1 MLSEQPRGV
10 PPPWPCG
17 KSGAPRLARRL
28 RASAGGGPGHR
39 GAGAGR
45 SRRQVRHQ
53 GRRRSRVSRRPA
65 GANAQGALPLPLA
78 PRPRRAHRARGDAR
92 QQAQATRRDGR
103 QSRGLL
109 QADLLTR
116 RAVVD
121 LGLKGKVALVV
132 AASKGMGSAMG
143 FAAEGAHVTMCAR
156 GEADL
161 KAAAD
166 EVRTRTGAHVLA
178 VPADAN
184 KLEDIERVVTK
195 TRGEWGSIDV
205 LVANVGGPPPGP
217 FEQMTDEHWTAAF
230 QQVHLSTVRFIR
242 AVLPDMKKKKW
253 GRILAIQSSS
263 VKQPVEGLILSNGI
277 RPGIAG
283 MFKTLANDL
292 AKDGITVNMILPGR
306 IQTDRFIGHQKDLA
320 ARAGKSLEEWLAT
333 RATPDIPMGRIGR
346 PEEFAD
352 MVVFLGSERASY
364 VTGCVVQVDGG
375 LIKSVV

>member
-1 MLSEQPRGV
+1 MLPEQPRGV
-10 PPPWPCG
+10 PPPRACG
-17 KSGAPRLARRL
+17 EPGATRLARRL
-28 RASAGGGPGHR
+28 RASAGGGPGDR

-53 GRRRSRVSRRPA
+53 GRRRPRVSRRPA
-65 GANAQGALPLPLA
+65 GADAQGALPLPLA

-92 QQAQATRRDGR
+92 QQAQAPRRDGR

-132 AASKGMGSAMG
+132 AASKGMGKASAMG
-143 FAAEGAHVTMCAR
+143 FAAEGAHVAMCAR

-166 EVRTRTGAHVLA
+166 EVQ
-178 VPADAN
+178 
-184 KLEDIERVVTK
+184 DIERVVTK
-195 TRGEWGSIDV
+195 TRGEWGGIDV

-292 AKDGITVNMILPGR
+292 AKDGITVNMVLPGR
-306 IQTDRFIGHQKDLA
+306 IQTHRFIGHQTDPA